1 MNLNDSESIK
11 YREVNLNDLFLI
23 YGWRN
28 EKKVVQNSLSKKK
41 ITINEHRTWFNKIIK
56 SENNL
61 CLIFS
66 YNGKEFGL
74 VRFFLHEDSAEIN
87 YLICEKFRG
96 RKLSKSMLTKSIIF
110 LRSKYE
116 IKQISAKVLKKNIIS
131 SRVLEDISFKQFE
144 INDEYANYILII
156 K

>member
-1 MNLNDSESIK
+1 
-11 YREVNLNDLFLI
+11 
-23 YGWRN
+23 
-28 EKKVVQNSLSKKK
+28 
-41 ITINEHRTWFNKIIK
+41 
-56 SENNL
+56 
-61 CLIFS
+61 
-66 YNGKEFGL
+66 
-74 VRFFLHEDSAEIN
+74 
-87 YLICEKFRG
+87 
-96 RKLSKSMLTKSIIF
+96 MLTKSIIF